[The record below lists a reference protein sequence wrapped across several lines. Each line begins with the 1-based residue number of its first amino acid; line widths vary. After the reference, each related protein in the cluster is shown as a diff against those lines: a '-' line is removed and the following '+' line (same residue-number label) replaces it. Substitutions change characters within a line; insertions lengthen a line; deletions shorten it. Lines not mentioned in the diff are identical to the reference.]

1 MDSRKNGESYRPCS
15 SAKICV
21 TSWVSMEY
29 LQQIPSN
36 PVLERLPKHLWHYIV
51 PQSYENYTAIDQ
63 ATWRFVMYRN
73 VKYLKDIA
81 HESYLEGLKQTGISI
96 DQIPDMYGMNRILK
110 SIGWAAVA
118 VKGFIPPAVFMEF
131 QAYQVLVIATDIRPR
146 SQLTYTPAPDIIH
159 EAAGHAPIIANTEYA
174 EYLRRFGALGAKAI
188 GSKRDYEIYE
198 AVRHL
203 SQLKELEEIDAVVL
217 KAAEDQ
223 IQDLQQS
230 QNESSELQAIRNLHW
245 WTVEYGLI
253 GNLNAP
259 KIYGA
264 GLLSSIGESHS
275 CLKDSV
281 TKIPLSIATVEQPFD
296 ITQPQPHLYVT
307 PNFAHL
313 SVVLE
318 SFAHTLSLRCGGA
331 VGVQKLINSE
341 QLGTVE
347 LSSGLQISG
356 CFTEMIPYKNTI
368 AYIQTMGPT
377 ALSYRDRELIGH
389 GTLAHPEGY
398 GTALGPLK
406 GISTPLEQMSPLQ
419 LDQHGIFEG
428 KQVSLEFESGIKI
441 EGLVVTGARNVQ
453 GKILVIE
460 FRHCSVRL
468 GDRVLFDPSWG
479 IYHLGVG
486 ERVISA
492 CAGAADP
499 DRMPMDLPELKNP
512 PISDINSYT
521 SDLELFFQSLG
532 SLKDQQLTAVIF
544 LKMVEKALSKF
555 SSEITL
561 LEELYRRGRQAKL
574 QIPKKLE
581 KQILEIIDLRPEL
594 LSLYP

>member
-1 MDSRKNGESYRPCS
+1 
-15 SAKICV
+15 
-21 TSWVSMEY
+21 MEH
-29 LQQIPSN
+29 LQQIPPN
-36 PVLERLPKHLWHYIV
+36 PVLERLPKHLWHYIG

-203 SQLKELEEIDAVVL
+203 SQLKELEAIDAVAL
-217 KAAEDQ
+217 KAAEDR

-230 QNESSELQAIRNLHW
+230 KTESSELQAIRNLHW

-253 GNLNAP
+253 GNLKAP

-275 CLKDSV
+275 CLQDSV
-281 TKIPLSIATVEQPFD
+281 AKIPLSIAAVEHPFD

-318 SFAHTLSLRCGGA
+318 SFADTLSLRCGGTT
-331 VGVQKLINSE
+331 GVQKLIHSE

-356 CFTEMIPYKNTI
+356 CFTEMIPYKDTI
-368 AYIQTMGPT
+368 AYIQTTGPT

-428 KQVSLEFESGIKI
+428 QQVSLEFESGIKI
-441 EGLVVTGARNVQ
+441 QGRVVTGTRHVQ

-460 FRHCSVRL
+460 FRDCTVRL

-479 IYHLGVG
+479 VYHLGVG

-499 DRMPMDLPELKNP
+499 DRMPMDLPKLKNP
-512 PISDINSYT
+512 PIPSVNSYT
-521 SDLELFFQSLG
+521 SDLERFFHSLG
-532 SLKDQQLTAVIF
+532 SLEDSQLTAPAYICLVD
-544 LKMVEKALSKF
+544 EALSKF

-561 LEELYRRGRQAKL
+561 LEELYRRGLQAKL
-574 QIPKKLE
+574 QIPQKLE
-581 KQILEIIDLRPEL
+581 EQILEIINLHPEL